1 MKIKKALVVASI
13 SLLCFPSFIF
23 PVMSTSIP
31 VSAIENSAELPKES
45 QLIDPLGSTTETK
58 ATIFSF
64 EESQEPHVAGK
75 QFELVVHA
83 SQEVSEFVVNLPEGV
98 SIIEDKQSA
107 DIKFT
112 NIEGNQWQVLAN
124 SPQMTFSIPLIVEK
138 EGEYEVAVGEV
149 KTTLYIQAEESQQTT
164 EQEITS
170 SEEKETEKT
179 EESKVEGEMSV
190 SNDEPSS
197 TTETSENHSEQVM
210 ENARS
215 TKETGVQDVAN
226 WQEFIRAFVDP
237 TVNYINVIADFETP
251 DNPVSG
257 LTGVTGATSNP
268 NGGTVFVYVNASQV
282 SRKLVIEGNGHQID
296 FRAVSLGFHNSSVNS
311 NNPWDITLQNIEIY
325 HGNWYGPIMYIDL
338 NTQNQTAARIHYH
351 NVKNVGNQLLH
362 SVLSSVT
369 MSGNVSSNQVATYT
383 SKFRTWNINNIAQA
397 NLEINQLDI
406 LDDAKINL
414 SSINSGNID
423 LLNANGRLTVGDN
436 VEMTVAVNGNGT
448 GEALGS
454 NIAVRSSGNVTIGNN
469 SKIELLPQNNYPAIT
484 LPGANSRFEM
494 KENSHVNISSSGR
507 TVSTNNS
514 SSNIVF
520 MAGGSTMH
528 IGKQSSFEIDAVNQ
542 GTSASNV
549 IHVAGAATFIVDKE
563 GTLDIKSD
571 STAAAQSLLAFTNAN
586 STFSF
591 SDAKMI
597 NLQRTNTISGTAATN
612 GLISISGSGGL
623 LDVDVQS
630 VKQWQRG
637 NLGEEPDFS
646 WNPIFNLKINYAG
659 TLPTIN
665 TVSSVSQDVADN
677 FRTNFTTR
685 AQRVLFEYIPDVEVA
700 IDELTE
706 DVRLENSHVITGTA
720 TPNSFIRFAGDPSIP
735 VGTIVSP
742 DISETELYH
751 VQAGTDGSYSYQLPE
766 GKFFTANNTVSAYAF
781 LDGKS
786 DTATTVVQEL
796 LGSLN
801 PVDPLEPE
809 IEVDPENRPE
819 LPEDQGRLSIDFVS
833 RFNFGTNPISV
844 KNQTYFAQPQ
854 RLLNEEGTVDE
865 TQERPNYIQISDRRP
880 ASERNGWQ
888 LAVTQ
893 AEQFSTESGKE
904 LAGAQLRLTNQ
915 QLVTAQD
922 GEAPSLQVTT
932 PLTLIPGNKSTL
944 ARAEGTEGTGT
955 WLYRFGDARNADKSI
970 ALELPKGSTPD
981 AGSYSTELIW
991 ELSSVPGNT
1000 ID

>member
-1 MKIKKALVVASI
+1 MKIKKALVLAST
-13 SLLCFPSFIF
+13 SLLCFPSLFF
-23 PVMSTSIP
+23 PVISMSIP
-31 VSAIENSAELPKES
+31 VSALENSVELPKES
-45 QLIDPLGSTTETK
+45 QLIDSLGSTTETK
-58 ATIFSF
+58 APIFSF
-64 EESQEPHVAGK
+64 EESQEPHMAGK

-83 SQEVSEFVVNLPEGV
+83 SQEVSEFLLNLPEGV
-98 SIIEDKQSA
+98 SIVEDKQSA

-112 NIEGNQWQVLAN
+112 NIEGNQWQVLVN
-124 SPQMTFSIPLIVEK
+124 SPQMAFSIPLIIEE
-138 EGEYEVAVGEV
+138 EGEYEVAIGES
-149 KTTLYIQAEESQQTT
+149 KTTLYIHAEESQQRT
-164 EQEITS
+164 EQEVT
-170 SEEKETEKT
+170 SEEKEAEKT
-179 EESKVEGEMSV
+179 EET
-190 SNDEPSS
+190 NDEPSS

-571 STAAAQSLLAFTNAN
+571 STAAAQSILAFTNAN

-597 NLQRTNTISGTAATN
+597 NLQRTNTISGTATTN
-612 GLISISGSGGL
+612 GLINISGSAGL

-630 VKQWQRG
+630 VRQWQRG

-665 TVSSVSQDVADN
+665 TVSSVSQDVVDN
-677 FRTNFTTR
+677 FRNNFTTR
-685 AQRVLFEYIPDVEVA
+685 AQRVLFEYIPDVEVT
-700 IDELTE
+700 IDPLTE
-706 DVRLENSHVITGTA
+706 DPNEVNSHTITGKA
-720 TPNSFIRFAGDPSIP
+720 NPNSVIRFSGDPAIPSGSIP
-735 VGTIVSP
+735 SP
-742 DISETELYH
+742 DISESEKYH
-751 VQAGTDGSYSYQLPE
+751 TTADENGDYRYELPE
-766 GKFFTANNTVSAYAF
+766 DRRFTAGNTVTAYAF
-781 LDGKS
+781 LNGKN
-786 DTATTVVQEL
+786 DTASTMVEEKIVVA
-796 LGSLN
+796 
-801 PVDPLEPE
+801 PVDPLDPETEVEPE
-809 IEVDPENRPE
+809 NKPEI
-819 LPEDQGRLSIDFVS
+819 PEDQGRLSLDFVS
-833 RFNFGTNPISV
+833 QFNFETQKISV
-844 KNQTYFAQPQ
+844 SDQTYYAQPQ
-854 RLLNEEGTVDE
+854 RLLNEDGTVNE
-865 TQERPNYIQISDRRP
+865 TKERPNYVQISDRR
-880 ASERNGWQ
+880 AANERNGWQ
-888 LAVTQ
+888 LSVTQ
-893 AEQFSTESGKE
+893 NGQFRNESGHE
-904 LAGAQLRLTNQ
+904 LIGSEIQLFNQ
-915 QLVTAQD
+915 ELVTAQGGTKPELQEEPVQRIVPNTRKVLIQAN
-922 GEAPSLQVTT
+922 GES
-932 PLTLIPGNKSTL
+932 
-944 ARAEGTEGTGT
+944 GTGT
-955 WLYRFGDARNADKSI
+955 WIYRFGDQQTADKSVSLYVPGGTNPE
-970 ALELPKGSTPD
+970 AT
-981 AGSYSTELIW
+981 SYSTKLTW
-991 ELSSVPGNT
+991 ELSAVPGN
-1000 ID
+1000 